1 MLRTLIAFAHIISFS
16 FIFITDVS
24 ELKKE
29 DFKAEINTPK
39 IIEKGSEGIVE
50 IKFTTGNVKG
60 FAKLTDNFPPGVI
73 AEAVD
78 MGDATFTFNNGVLK
92 IIWLNF
98 PTDREFSVK
107 YKVKVDQSAANDFDI
122 GGKFSYLENNEKIS
136 YSIFKKAIATGV
148 ETLASKTK
156 TELKEDEV
164 SSFIEVIRTVEAL
177 GNDKYQ
183 VTLDIT
189 KRGIDG
195 FCKIQEFTSFGGI
208 MSEVEIKGAIFSF
221 IKNKGKFVWMSLPI
235 EKNFKVSY
243 NLDLSS
249 AKDKNVTVLKGDFSF
264 LEGNVTKKVEINNES
279 HDSMSV
285 SYSKPPIDNS
295 SSYQDENVE
304 EKNTKEPE
312 TMVSAET
319 EPSVPIDTA
328 TISPTIPIVEDDLE
342 ITTINEEEEINTSQE
357 SLITPNE
364 EIENKETIADETIA
378 AANNDKPEND
388 NTEAPLD
395 ITSDSIEE
403 EVIVEVEILDE
414 TPLLENIELEKVA
427 ANDENEIA
435 KDFGVV
441 KEEKVV
447 PVKEEKPI
455 EKKTGP
461 VLENNFGVRAGVNY
475 RVQIAAGKNVV
486 DKAYFKK
493 RHNWTSDF
501 VIENHN
507 GWVKYTTGSYQVY
520 RIARDNRESVNG
532 GEHKF
537 NGPFV
542 TAYNE
547 GIRITVQEALMISKQ
562 KWFK

>member
-1 MLRTLIAFAHIISFS
+1 MLRTLIAFLHIISFS
-16 FIFITDVS
+16 CIFTTDVN

-50 IKFTTGNVKG
+50 IKFTKGTVKG
-60 FAKLTDNFPPGVI
+60 FAKLTDNFPQGVI

-78 MGDATFTFNNGVLK
+78 MGDATFTFSNGVLK

-98 PTDREFSVK
+98 PTDNQFSVK

-122 GGKFSYLENNEKIS
+122 GGKFSYLENNEKRS
-136 YSIFKKAIATGV
+136 YSIFKKSIATGV
-148 ETLASKTK
+148 EALASKTK
-156 TELKEDEV
+156 TELKEEEIAAYV
-164 SSFIEVIRTVEAL
+164 EVIRAVETL

-189 KRGIDG
+189 KQGIEG

-208 MSEVEIKGAIFSF
+208 MSEVELKGAIFSF
-221 IKNKGKFVWMSLPI
+221 IKNKGKFVWMSLPTD
-235 EKNFKVSY
+235 ENFTVSY
-243 NLDLSS
+243 SLDLSS
-249 AKDKNVTVLKGDFSF
+249 AKNKDVSVLKGDFSF
-264 LEGNVTKKVEINNES
+264 LEGNVTKKVDIIKRDVETLA
-279 HDSMSV
+279 
-285 SYSKPPIDNS
+285 DNS
-295 SSYQDENVE
+295 SSSQNENVE
-304 EKNTKEPE
+304 EKNTKEDE
-312 TMVSAET
+312 TIISTEN
-319 EPSVPIDTA
+319 EPSIPMETSA
-328 TISPTIPIVEDDLE
+328 TSPKIPVVEDDSK
-342 ITTINEEEEINTSQE
+342 ITVINKEEEIDTSQE
-357 SLITPNE
+357 SMITSDE
-364 EIENKETIADETIA
+364 EIENKEMITAETLA
-378 AANNDKPEND
+378 AANRNEPKKG
-388 NTEAPLD
+388 NTEETLD
-395 ITSDSIEE
+395 ITSDSIKE
-403 EVIVEVEILDE
+403 EVIIEDDILEE
-414 TPLLENIELEKVA
+414 TPVLENIELKKVA
-427 ANDENEIA
+427 TTEENEIDT
-435 KDFGVV
+435 DFEAV
-441 KEEKVV
+441 KEEEVATI
-447 PVKEEKPI
+447 KEEKPK

-461 VLENNFGVRAGVNY
+461 VLENNFGVRTGVNY

-486 DKAYFKK
+486 DKAYFEK

-501 VIENHN
+501 VIENHK

-520 RIARDNRESVNG
+520 RIARDNRATVNG

>member
-1 MLRTLIAFAHIISFS
+1 MLRTLIAFLHIISFS
-16 FIFITDVS
+16 FIFTTDVN

-50 IKFTTGNVKG
+50 IKFTKGTVKG
-60 FAKLTDNFPPGVI
+60 FAKLTDNFPQGVI

-78 MGDATFTFNNGVLK
+78 MGDATFTFSNGVLK

-98 PTDREFSVK
+98 PTDNQFSVK

-122 GGKFSYLENNEKIS
+122 GGKFSYLENNEKRS
-136 YSIFKKAIATGV
+136 YSIFKKSIATGV
-148 ETLASKTK
+148 EALASKTK
-156 TELKEDEV
+156 TELKEEEIAAYV
-164 SSFIEVIRTVEAL
+164 EVIRTVETL

-189 KRGIDG
+189 KQGIEG

-208 MSEVEIKGAIFSF
+208 MSEVELKGAIFSF
-221 IKNKGKFVWMSLPI
+221 IKNKGKFVWMSLPTD
-235 EKNFKVSY
+235 ENFTVSY
-243 NLDLSS
+243 SLDLSS
-249 AKDKNVTVLKGDFSF
+249 AKNKDVSVLKGDFSF
-264 LEGNVTKKVEINNES
+264 LEGNVTKKVDIIKRGLETLA
-279 HDSMSV
+279 
-285 SYSKPPIDNS
+285 DNS
-295 SSYQDENVE
+295 SSSQNENVE
-304 EKNTKEPE
+304 EKNTKEHE
-312 TMVSAET
+312 TIISTEN
-319 EPSVPIDTA
+319 EPSIPMETSA
-328 TISPTIPIVEDDLE
+328 TSPKIPVVEDDSK
-342 ITTINEEEEINTSQE
+342 ITVINKEEEIDTSQE
-357 SLITPNE
+357 SMITSDE
-364 EIENKETIADETIA
+364 EIENKEMITAETLA
-378 AANNDKPEND
+378 AANRNEPKKG
-388 NTEAPLD
+388 NTEETLD
-395 ITSDSIEE
+395 ITSDSIKE
-403 EVIVEVEILDE
+403 EVIIEDDILEE
-414 TPLLENIELEKVA
+414 TPVLENIELKKVA
-427 ANDENEIA
+427 TTEENEIDT
-435 KDFGVV
+435 DFEAV
-441 KEEKVV
+441 KEEEVATI
-447 PVKEEKPI
+447 KEEKPK

-461 VLENNFGVRAGVNY
+461 VLENNFGVRTGVNY

-486 DKAYFKK
+486 DKAYFEK

-501 VIENHN
+501 VIENHK

-520 RIARDNRESVNG
+520 RIARDNRATVNG

>member
-1 MLRTLIAFAHIISFS
+1 MLRTLIAFLHIISFS
-16 FIFITDVS
+16 FIFTTDVN

-50 IKFTTGNVKG
+50 IKFTKGTVKG
-60 FAKLTDNFPPGVI
+60 FAKLTDNFPQGVI

-78 MGDATFTFNNGVLK
+78 MGDATFTFSNGVLK

-98 PTDREFSVK
+98 PTDKQFSVK

-122 GGKFSYLENNEKIS
+122 GGKFSYLENNEKRS
-136 YSIFKKAIATGV
+136 YSIFKKSIATGV
-148 ETLASKTK
+148 EALASKTK
-156 TELKEDEV
+156 TELKEEEIAAYV
-164 SSFIEVIRTVEAL
+164 EVIRTVETL

-189 KRGIDG
+189 KQGIEG

-208 MSEVEIKGAIFSF
+208 MSEVELKGAIFSF
-221 IKNKGKFVWMSLPI
+221 IKNKGKFVWMSLPTD
-235 EKNFKVSY
+235 ENFTVSY
-243 NLDLSS
+243 SLDLSS
-249 AKDKNVTVLKGDFSF
+249 AKNKDVSVLKGDFSF
-264 LEGNVTKKVEINNES
+264 LEGNVTKKVDIIKRDVETLA
-279 HDSMSV
+279 
-285 SYSKPPIDNS
+285 DNS
-295 SSYQDENVE
+295 SSSQNENVE
-304 EKNTKEPE
+304 EKNTKEHE
-312 TMVSAET
+312 TIISTEN
-319 EPSVPIDTA
+319 EPSIPMETSA
-328 TISPTIPIVEDDLE
+328 TSPKIPVVEDDSK
-342 ITTINEEEEINTSQE
+342 ITVINKEEEIDTSQE
-357 SLITPNE
+357 SMITSDE
-364 EIENKETIADETIA
+364 EIENKEMITAETLA
-378 AANNDKPEND
+378 AANRNEPKKG
-388 NTEAPLD
+388 NTEETLD
-395 ITSDSIEE
+395 ITSDSIKE
-403 EVIVEVEILDE
+403 EVIIEDDILEE
-414 TPLLENIELEKVA
+414 TPVLENIELKKVA
-427 ANDENEIA
+427 TTEENEIDT
-435 KDFGVV
+435 DFEAV
-441 KEEKVV
+441 KEEEVATI
-447 PVKEEKPI
+447 KEEKPK

-461 VLENNFGVRAGVNY
+461 VLENNFGVRTGVNY

-486 DKAYFKK
+486 DKAYFEK

-501 VIENHN
+501 VIENHK

-520 RIARDNRESVNG
+520 RIARDNRATVNG

>member
-1 MLRTLIAFAHIISFS
+1 M
-16 FIFITDVS
+16 
-24 ELKKE
+24 
-29 DFKAEINTPK
+29 
-39 IIEKGSEGIVE
+39 
-50 IKFTTGNVKG
+50 
-60 FAKLTDNFPPGVI
+60 
-73 AEAVD
+73 
-78 MGDATFTFNNGVLK
+78 
-92 IIWLNF
+92 
-98 PTDREFSVK
+98 
-107 YKVKVDQSAANDFDI
+107 
-122 GGKFSYLENNEKIS
+122 ENNEKRS

-221 IKNKGKFVWMSLPI
+221 IKNKGKFVWMSLPT

-279 HDSMSV
+279 HDSMSA

-295 SSYQDENVE
+295 SSSQDENVE

-312 TMVSAET
+312 TMVSDET
-319 EPSVPIDTA
+319 EPSAPIDTSA
-328 TISPTIPIVEDDLE
+328 TSPAIPVVEDDLE
-342 ITTINEEEEINTSQE
+342 ITTINEEKEINTSQK

-364 EIENKETIADETIA
+364 EMENKETITDETLA

-388 NTEAPLD
+388 NTEAPID

-435 KDFGVV
+435 KDFGAVR
-441 KEEKVV
+441 EEEVV
-447 PVKEEKPI
+447 PVKEKKPI

-461 VLENNFGVRAGVNY
+461 VLENNFGVRTGVNY

-486 DKAYFKK
+486 DKAYFEK

>member
-1 MLRTLIAFAHIISFS
+1 MLRTLIAFLHIISFS
-16 FIFITDVS
+16 FIFTTDVN

-50 IKFTTGNVKG
+50 IKFTKGTVKG
-60 FAKLTDNFPPGVI
+60 FAKLTDNFPQGVI

-78 MGDATFTFNNGVLK
+78 MGDATFTFSNGVLK

-98 PTDREFSVK
+98 PTDNQFSVK

-122 GGKFSYLENNEKIS
+122 GGKFSYLENNEKRS
-136 YSIFKKAIATGV
+136 YSIFKKSIATGV
-148 ETLASKTK
+148 EALASKTK
-156 TELKEDEV
+156 TELKEEEIAAYV
-164 SSFIEVIRTVEAL
+164 EVIRTVETL

-189 KRGIDG
+189 KQGIEG

-208 MSEVEIKGAIFSF
+208 MSEVELKGAIFSF
-221 IKNKGKFVWMSLPI
+221 IKNKGKFVWMSLPTD
-235 EKNFKVSY
+235 ENFTVSY
-243 NLDLSS
+243 SLDLSS
-249 AKDKNVTVLKGDFSF
+249 AKNKDVSVLKGDFSF
-264 LEGNVTKKVEINNES
+264 LEGNVTKKVDIIKRDVETLA
-279 HDSMSV
+279 
-285 SYSKPPIDNS
+285 DNS
-295 SSYQDENVE
+295 SSSQNENVE
-304 EKNTKEPE
+304 EKNTKEHE
-312 TMVSAET
+312 TIISTEN
-319 EPSVPIDTA
+319 EPSIPMETSA
-328 TISPTIPIVEDDLE
+328 TSPKIPVVEDDSK
-342 ITTINEEEEINTSQE
+342 ITVINKEEEIDTSQE
-357 SLITPNE
+357 SMITSDE
-364 EIENKETIADETIA
+364 EIENKEMITAETLA
-378 AANNDKPEND
+378 AANRNEPKKG
-388 NTEAPLD
+388 NTEETLD
-395 ITSDSIEE
+395 ITSDSIKE
-403 EVIVEVEILDE
+403 EVIIEDDILEE
-414 TPLLENIELEKVA
+414 TPVLENIELKKVA
-427 ANDENEIA
+427 TTEENEIDT
-435 KDFGVV
+435 DFEAV
-441 KEEKVV
+441 KEEEVATI
-447 PVKEEKPI
+447 KEEKPK

-461 VLENNFGVRAGVNY
+461 VLENNFGVRTGVNY

-486 DKAYFKK
+486 DKAYFEK

-501 VIENHN
+501 VIENHK

-520 RIARDNRESVNG
+520 RIARDNRATVNG

>member
-1 MLRTLIAFAHIISFS
+1 MLRTLIAFLHIISFS
-16 FIFITDVS
+16 FIFTTDVN

-50 IKFTTGNVKG
+50 IKFTKGTVKG
-60 FAKLTDNFPPGVI
+60 FAKLTDNFPQGVI

-78 MGDATFTFNNGVLK
+78 MGDATFTFSNGVLK

-98 PTDREFSVK
+98 PTDNQFSVK

-122 GGKFSYLENNEKIS
+122 GGKFSYLENNEKRS
-136 YSIFKKAIATGV
+136 YSIFKKSIATGV
-148 ETLASKTK
+148 EALASKTK
-156 TELKEDEV
+156 TELKEEEIAAYV
-164 SSFIEVIRTVEAL
+164 EVIRTVETL

-189 KRGIDG
+189 KQGIEG

-208 MSEVEIKGAIFSF
+208 MSEVELKGAIFSF
-221 IKNKGKFVWMSLPI
+221 IKNKGKFVWMSLPTD
-235 EKNFKVSY
+235 ENFTVSY
-243 NLDLSS
+243 SLDLSS
-249 AKDKNVTVLKGDFSF
+249 AKNKDVSVLKGDFSF
-264 LEGNVTKKVEINNES
+264 LEGNVTKKVDIIKRDVETLA
-279 HDSMSV
+279 
-285 SYSKPPIDNS
+285 DNS
-295 SSYQDENVE
+295 SSSQNENVE
-304 EKNTKEPE
+304 EKNTKEDE
-312 TMVSAET
+312 TIISTEN
-319 EPSVPIDTA
+319 EPSIPMETSVT
-328 TISPTIPIVEDDLE
+328 SPTIPVVEDDSK
-342 ITTINEEEEINTSQE
+342 ITVINEEEELDTSQE
-357 SLITPNE
+357 SMITSDE
-364 EIENKETIADETIA
+364 EIENKEMITAETLA
-378 AANNDKPEND
+378 AANRNEPKKG
-388 NTEAPLD
+388 NTEETLD
-395 ITSDSIEE
+395 ITSDSIKE
-403 EVIVEVEILDE
+403 EVIIEDDILEE
-414 TPLLENIELEKVA
+414 TPVLENIELKKVA
-427 ANDENEIA
+427 TTEENEIDT
-435 KDFGVV
+435 DFEAV
-441 KEEKVV
+441 KEEEVATI
-447 PVKEEKPI
+447 KEEKPK

-461 VLENNFGVRAGVNY
+461 VLENNFGVRTGVNY

-486 DKAYFKK
+486 DKAYFEK

-501 VIENHN
+501 VIENHK

-520 RIARDNRESVNG
+520 RIARDNRATVNG